1 MACEALQISRATF
14 YRHLNPDIPNPC
26 KRPKPPL
33 ALDEQEKQMVIDTL
47 HSEQFCDLSPYQV
60 YAQLLD
66 NDQYLCSI
74 RTMYRILKDFHGEV
88 KERRRQVAH
97 HQYQKPELIATAPNQ
112 VWSWDITKLKGP
124 VKWTY
129 YYLYVIIDIFSR
141 HVVGWMIANC
151 ERAGLAKQLIEKT
164 CLKQNIK
171 QHQLVIHSDRGPS
184 MTSKTVAL
192 LLSDLG
198 VTKSLNRPHV
208 SNDNPFSEAQF
219 RTLKYCSSFPERFGC
234 LQDARSFC
242 QQFFNW
248 YNKEHRHSGIG
259 LVTPEQLHYGLA
271 QTVYDNRC
279 EVLRKAFDK
288 SPIRFKGKVPKPQ
301 SLPKA
306 VWINKPKSETLESN
320 LLSGVSHFH

>member
-14 YRHLNPDIPNPC
+14 YRHLNPDIPSPC

-47 HSEQFCDLSPYQV
+47 HSDQFCDLSPYQV

-66 NDQYLCSI
+66 DDQYLCSI
-74 RTMYRILKDFHGEV
+74 RTMYRILKDLHGEV
-88 KERRRQVAH
+88 KERRRQVVH
-97 HQYQKPELIATAPNQ
+97 HQYQKPELIATAANQ

-151 ERAGLAKQLIEKT
+151 EKARLAKQLIEKT
-164 CLKQNIK
+164 CLKQKIK

-219 RTLKYCSSFPERFGC
+219 KTLKYCSSFPERFGC
-234 LQDARSFC
+234 LQDARTFC

-248 YNKEHRHSGIG
+248 YKKEHRHSGIG

-279 EVLRKAFDK
+279 EVLLKAFDK
-288 SPIRFKGKVPKPQ
+288 SPIRFKGKVPKPLP
-301 SLPKA
+301 LPKA

-320 LLSGVSHFH
+320 LLNKVSHFH